1 MRGLGCFYREFC
13 CLWTAV
19 GTLQIGRV
27 ERLHLASCSSRT
39 PRSPQ
44 TPASA
49 SPSPDS
55 TWEESPLSGPKTLTL
70 MKSITSHLDQ
80 CVSHAQPS
88 PCTLTLVDPSQLL
101 HIFGEIFQRPNQILP
116 LSALRLVDAPK
127 HAQERGSLSR
137 PGPALPTPAFLAVS
151 SPCPGHPVPTGPF
164 LSILPVGRETE
175 SAWPR
180 ERTETESPGRF
191 LSLSV
196 PQFSHLQNGNKNQPH
211 PEDGDGSREEPRKTC
226 WTLDVC
232 VTPGR
237 LRIVGILVC
246 LAHCCAHGVQ
256 HRAHPSSNL
265 MSSC

>member
-1 MRGLGCFYREFC
+1 MHSDPCGPQPTSAHFRRDLS
-13 CLWTAV
+13 T
-19 GTLQIGRV
+19 TQPD
-27 ERLHLASCSSRT
+27 LAIVH
-39 PRSPQ
+39 PQ
-44 TPASA
+44 TCRRSK
-49 SPSPDS
+49 
-55 TWEESPLSGPKTLTL
+55 TRSG
-70 MKSITSHLDQ
+70 
-80 CVSHAQPS
+80 
-88 PCTLTLVDPSQLL
+88 
-101 HIFGEIFQRPNQILP
+101 E
-116 LSALRLVDAPK
+116 
-127 HAQERGSLSR
+127 GSLSH
-137 PGPALPTPAFLAVS
+137 PGPALPAPALLAVS

-164 LSILPVGRETE
+164 LSILPVGRESE

-211 PEDGDGSREEPRKTC
+211 PEDGDGSREEPRKTR

-246 LAHCCAHGVQ
+246 LAHCCVHGVQ
-256 HRAHPSSNL
+256 HRARSRSNL